1 MTSTLRLQGSRII
14 ADWPSIPFSGT
25 TVERIEIR
33 PPPFGQEIIRQKMIG
48 NSLDM
53 DQYVFQPAAGAWIF
67 GMLRKSKI
75 GVRFLITRSG
85 RIQFAHR
92 I

>member
-53 DQYVFQPAAGAWIF
+53 DQYVFQPAAARGS
-67 GMLRKSKI
+67 LECC
-75 GVRFLITRSG
+75 G
-85 RIQFAHR
+85 RVSSVFAF
-92 I
+92 